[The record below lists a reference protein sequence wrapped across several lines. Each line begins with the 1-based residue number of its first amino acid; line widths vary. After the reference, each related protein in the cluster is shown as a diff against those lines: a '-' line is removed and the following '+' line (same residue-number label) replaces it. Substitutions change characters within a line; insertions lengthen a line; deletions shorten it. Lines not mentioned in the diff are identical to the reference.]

1 MELLTLF
8 QKAYRVRRFI
18 IVQFI
23 ALVGWIIVQ
32 SSFSLTPAGQ
42 SIPFQVM
49 IVSEGIWWI
58 ALLAIMLILFTR
70 EYNSFAHSALEL
82 EDANKQLREATNRL
96 FVQVRDKDDQ
106 GSEPIPQPQ
115 EEPVAQH
122 EEVSPQHEEEPV
134 AQSEEVAKPQPQE
147 EPEIKHEE
155 EPELKHTEL
164 ESQPQEEPVTQQKEE
179 PAQKVPEHQTAS
191 STDG

>member
-58 ALLAIMLILFTR
+58 ALLAVMLTLFTH
-70 EYNSFAHSALEL
+70 EYKSFERGALEL
-82 EDANKQLREATNRL
+82 EEANKQLREATNRL
-96 FVQVRDKDDQ
+96 FVRMQDQ
-106 GSEPIPQPQ
+106 EPKEEHPILPHEVPSAPPPAEEPVSPSDEESVLSHEKLPEQ
-115 EEPVAQH
+115 EEPVSPVR
-122 EEVSPQHEEEPV
+122 EEISPPEV
-134 AQSEEVAKPQPQE
+134 QSEPEPQPAE
-147 EPEIKHEE
+147 ETVLPAEE
-155 EPELKHTEL
+155 L
-164 ESQPQEEPVTQQKEE
+164 S
-179 PAQKVPEHQTAS
+179 
-191 STDG
+191 